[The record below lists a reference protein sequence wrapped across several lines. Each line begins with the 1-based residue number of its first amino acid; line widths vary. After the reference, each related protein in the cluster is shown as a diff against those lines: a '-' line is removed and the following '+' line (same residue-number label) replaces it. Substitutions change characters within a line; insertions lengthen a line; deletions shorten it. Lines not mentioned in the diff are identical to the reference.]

1 MDLKNIPGKQ
11 SKIENIHYEKLEIQ
25 PYLLEGNKN
34 TEISQVIFKARGKM
48 LDIKD
53 HKKWKYSDQI
63 CVGCDKNTE
72 TVEELLVC
80 PGFCEEGEIGDK
92 TLAYSTVY
100 GKSVDEMINIA
111 KVMRKRLKVREKLI
125 EGKNCKTS

>member
-1 MDLKNIPGKQ
+1 M
-11 SKIENIHYEKLEIQ
+11 
-25 PYLLEGNKN
+25 LEGNKN

-80 PGFCEEGEIGDK
+80 PGFCEEGEIGDR
-92 TLAYSTVY
+92 TLAYSTLY

-111 KVMRKRLKVREKLI
+111 KVIRKRLKARWKILDEKTTT
-125 EGKNCKTS
+125 CSDVP